1 MILSKL
7 IEESYVKN
15 AVKSGMIEEGALKG
29 ALIGAGLGLGA
40 MSVGLGL
47 DDMHMDHLEHTDKEY
62 NDLYGD
68 KGILKDNNINNNE
81 LNTWNKSHSDQQF
94 NKPEDLQ
101 KYANNVK
108 HEYMTNKDDIFNAQ
122 KNGFQSRFDHFKNWW
137 EHDNS
142 KDQVGKHIA
151 YYGLGG
157 AGIGGA
163 ALGAILNKN
172 KR

>member
-15 AVKSGMIEEGALKG
+15 AVKSGVIEEGALKG
-29 ALIGAGLGLGA
+29 ALIGAGVGLGA
-40 MSVGLGL
+40 MGVGLGL
-47 DDMHMDHLEHTDKEY
+47 DDMHMNNLEHTDKEY
-62 NDLYGD
+62 NELNN
-68 KGILKDNNINNNE
+68 GILKDNNINNDE
-81 LNTWNKSHSDQQF
+81 LNAWNKQHSDHQF
-94 NKPEDLQ
+94 KTTQDLQ

-108 HEYMTNKDDIFNAQ
+108 HEYETNKDDILNAQ
-122 KNGFQSRFDHFKNWW
+122 KNNFQSRFDHLKNWW

-142 KDQVGKHIA
+142 NDQVGKHVA
-151 YYGLGG
+151 YGIG
-157 AGIGGA
+157 AAGVGGA